1 MVSTL
6 HLVQCVKFK
15 VRINERWQHKCDPE
29 RDRGFWHRRG
39 IIDGRIDMRCQLF
52 SLAANGWI
60 AEEPESWDWTSAC
73 KGALLQPLQSMFWSH
88 LALPDR
94 RRHKSDRPWHRGL
107 PPTLF
112 EQCNGFFYVPFQLQY
127 KDEGDKANGLTTPP
141 NDAIIWTEKGVSM
154 LAWSHQYF
162 KELGWWSGRVLNSR
176 PPAQQTG
183 ALPTE
188 LTGQRRLEGAVTLW
202 ISASTHQLMD
212 CIFSLH

>member
-1 MVSTL
+1 
-6 HLVQCVKFK
+6 
-15 VRINERWQHKCDPE
+15 
-29 RDRGFWHRRG
+29 
-39 IIDGRIDMRCQLF
+39 MRCQLF
-52 SLAANGWI
+52 SLSVNGWI

-73 KGALLQPLQSMFWSH
+73 KGALLQPLQSMFLSH

-112 EQCNGFFYVPFQLQY
+112 EQCHGFFYVPFQLQY

-188 LTGQRRLEGAVTLW
+188 LTGQRRLEGAVALW

-212 CIFSLH
+212 WIFSLY